1 VQQVDL
7 AQAHD
12 WNRPVTPSQYDG
24 VKLMFNMTVK

>member
-1 VQQVDL
+1 VQQADL

-12 WNRPVTPSQYDG
+12 WNLSVTPSQYGG